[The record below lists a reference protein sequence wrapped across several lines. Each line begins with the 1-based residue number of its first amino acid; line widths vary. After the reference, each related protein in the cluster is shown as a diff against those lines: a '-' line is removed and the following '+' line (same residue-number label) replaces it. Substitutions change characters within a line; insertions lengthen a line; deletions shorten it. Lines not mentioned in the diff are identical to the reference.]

1 MQRYFGALTMFLLIA
16 MVLTRIA
23 MLKTRGVS
31 AMHFGQTDK
40 SDFLLPPFVL
50 FYFYTVS
57 AHAFGLPTPGGS
69 AFFSLVVAGWAGVVL
84 CTAGLL
90 LMAWSLLSFG
100 RSFRVGID
108 AEHPDKLITTGIFAI
123 TRNPI
128 YVAFGLVLL
137 GQFLLFP
144 NWVTLIFLVCG
155 AVVIHRQVLREERFL
170 RRHYGPAYVDYTDRV
185 RRYL

>member
-1 MQRYFGALTMFLLIA
+1 MFLLIA

-23 MLKTRGVS
+23 MLRRHGVS
-31 AMHFGQTDK
+31 AMRFGQTNK

-50 FYFYTVS
+50 FYFYTIL
-57 AHAFGLPTPGGS
+57 AHAFGWPTPSGS
-69 AFFSLVVAGWAGVVL
+69 AFFSHAVAGWAGVFA
-84 CTAGLL
+84 CTAGLI

-108 AEHPDKLITTGIFAI
+108 AERPGKLITTGIFAV

-137 GQFLLFP
+137 GQLLLFP
-144 NWVTLIFLVCG
+144 NWITLIFLICG
-155 AVVIHRQVLREERFL
+155 AAVIHRQVLREEQFL
-170 RRHYGPAYVDYTDRV
+170 RRHYGHAYADYAGCV